1 MSDSVARAKPCP
13 SILLSRKGF
22 TLFELLITITL
33 LCIVV
38 VILSGALR
46 LGIRAWEK
54 GEARVADIQAPIR
67 VLELIG
73 RQIASTLPHQIKKGG
88 TTVALFNGE
97 AARLEFVSLSA
108 LSTIRDAGAV
118 HVVYR
123 LHENTETKEES
134 LFVFEEPL
142 WAYSSTDKKT
152 GDETGNWREMLSGV
166 ASLSFEYGART
177 ETADELSWTK
187 EWRADK
193 QKGIPAAIRVN
204 VETGPDRPPFSLV
217 VRIPTETADEAIGR

>member
-1 MSDSVARAKPCP
+1 MPSP
-13 SILLSRKGF
+13 SILKSRKGF
-22 TLFELLITITL
+22 TLLELVITITL

-54 GEARVADIQAPIR
+54 GEARIEVIQSPIR

-97 AARLEFVSLSA
+97 ARRLEFVSLSA
-108 LSTIRDAGAV
+108 LSTMRDAGAV

-123 LHENTETKEES
+123 LHENTDSKEES
-134 LFVFEEPL
+134 LFLFEEPL
-142 WAYSSTDKKT
+142 WAFNSTDKKA
-152 GDETGNWREMLSGV
+152 GDETRNWREMLGGV
-166 ASLSFEYGART
+166 SSLSFEYGDRT

-187 EWRADK
+187 EWRTDK
-193 QKGIPAAIRVN
+193 QKGIPAAVRVS
-204 VETGPDRPPFSLV
+204 VATAPDSPPFSLV
-217 VRIPTETADEAIGR
+217 VRIPTEIPNDGLQD